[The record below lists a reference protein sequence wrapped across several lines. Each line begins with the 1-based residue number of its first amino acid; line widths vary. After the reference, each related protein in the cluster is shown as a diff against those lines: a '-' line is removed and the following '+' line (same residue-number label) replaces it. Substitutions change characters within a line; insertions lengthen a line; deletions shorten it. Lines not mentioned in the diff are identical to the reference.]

1 MRRRLLLGWRVLA
14 DIPICLVLVGLCA
27 YAVLAGADFGA
38 GFWMLFPARGR
49 VGPKAIAD
57 HARHAM
63 GPVWEANHVWLI
75 FVLVV
80 AWTAYPRAFGSI
92 TSTLAVPL
100 FIGALG
106 IVLRGTAYAVR
117 GQGEGTRLE
126 RPIERLFALSSIL
139 APFALGTVIGAI
151 AAGRVPVGNARG
163 HEITSWFYPMPLVT
177 GVLTVATSSYLA
189 AVYLA
194 ADARRL
200 GERPLELE
208 FRRRAL
214 GAGLVTGG
222 LAVVGLLVTRAEA
235 PYLWH
240 GLSSGG
246 GLAAVCVSAVA
257 GMATIALVW
266 RSRFG
271 PARASAALAV
281 VALVVGFA
289 LAQEPRFLP
298 GLTIHQAAAGHS
310 TLVAIVIAVA
320 IGAVVLIPSLVF
332 LFGLFLRGRFDPGAE
347 LPAEALAPSVAR
359 EGSRLWRVIRA
370 PLSVSSLLAGVGLMV
385 FADAGWAHAVGILC
399 LVAFALSAFAAATNA
414 STLIET
420 QDAGRGALRG
430 GRGDPRPEGPA
441 PP

>member
-1 MRRRLLLGWRVLA
+1 VLA

-38 GFWMLFPARGR
+38 GFWMLFPAPGR

-80 AWTAYPRAFGSI
+80 TWTAYPRAFGSI

-100 FIGALG
+100 FVAVLG

-126 RPIERLFALSSIL
+126 RPIERVFALSSIL

-177 GVLTVATSSYLA
+177 GVLTVATSAYLA

-200 GERPLELE
+200 GEPALELE

-214 GAGLVTGG
+214 GAGAATGG
-222 LAVVGLLVTRAEA
+222 LAVAGLLVTRAEA

-240 GLSSGG
+240 GLTSGG
-246 GLAAVCVSAVA
+246 GLAAVCVSAA
-257 GMATIALVW
+257 GGLATIALVW

-320 IGAVVLIPSLVF
+320 IGALVLIPSLVF

-347 LPAEALAPSVAR
+347 LPAETLAPKVVS
-359 EGSRLWRVIRA
+359 ESGRLWRVVRT
-370 PLSVSSLLAGVGLMV
+370 PLIVASLVAGVGLMV
-385 FADAGWAHAVGILC
+385 FADPGWTHAVGIVC
-399 LVAFALSAFAAATNA
+399 LVAFALSAFVGATNA
-414 STLIET
+414 STLIEA
-420 QDAGRGALRG
+420 QGAGRGALG
-430 GRGDPRPEGPA
+430 GERRDPRPDGP
-441 PP
+441 PPP